1 MIDLNTLAKT
11 RNIYLVLSSIFF
23 ASIPMRVFLAISSDI
38 IQVSAIVLPFVIAFM
53 VVVAT
58 GDIGFGLP
66 RDQTIAARLS
76 ERRDQMRVQLIETI
90 SFNLRLI
97 VATIV
102 AKALCTWFIVYGV
115 LATVITHVASLTIG
129 VLIVLCIDKFAGI
142 VHIFNYLVT
151 GTDLGHTVRTCRVQT
166 RQMRPRLFQL
176 SDDFATISRRGV
188 KLNHTLACT
197 APAVIVHRAERLVSY
212 YLLRQCKRHVPCK
225 SQSRDLGR
233 QHHTEDKERFSRY
246 HSMAR
251 RIQYQ

>member
-1 MIDLNTLAKT
+1 MADLHTLAKT
-11 RNIYLVLSSIFF
+11 LNIYLVLSSIFF
-23 ASIPMRVFLAISSDI
+23 ASIPTRVFLAVSGDI

-102 AKALCTWFIVYGV
+102 AKALCTWFIDYGV
-115 LATVITHVASLTIG
+115 LATVITHVASMTIG

-151 GTDLGHTVRTCRVQT
+151 GADLGHTVKN
-166 RQMRPRLFQL
+166 MPRPDASNAGL
-176 SDDFATISRRGV
+176 S
-188 KLNHTLACT
+188 
-197 APAVIVHRAERLVSY
+197 
-212 YLLRQCKRHVPCK
+212 
-225 SQSRDLGR
+225 
-233 QHHTEDKERFSRY
+233 
-246 HSMAR
+246 
-251 RIQYQ
+251 